1 MLQLDGTVET
11 FGTVETCGLAV
22 KITSLLLNYY
32 RQGKHRML
40 RPELQGEDKNQLND
54 FSLC

>member
-11 FGTVETCGLAV
+11 FGLAV

-32 RQGKHRML
+32 RQGKHGML
-40 RPELQGEDKNQLND
+40 HPELQGEDKNQLND